1 MIDGITSPAQLWRQR
16 VPQGDALLELRI
28 KQSKRELPV
37 LRTITRFGGLSDR
50 MLDDSTFRY
59 YFQRI
64 VSNAGYYGTLTIHAF
79 RRAVANAV
87 DSEIFS
93 SLFLSSPN
101 YT

>member
-16 VPQGDALLELRI
+16 VPSGDPLLELRI
-28 KQSKRELPV
+28 KQAKRELPV
-37 LRTITRFGGLSDR
+37 LRTVTRSGGLSDR

-64 VSNAGYYGTLTIHAF
+64 VANAGYYGTLTIHAF

-87 DSEIFS
+87 DSEIFFSFFPS
-93 SLFLSSPN
+93 SIN
-101 YT
+101 MM

>member
-16 VPQGDALLELRI
+16 VPSGDALLELRI
-28 KQSKRELPV
+28 KETKRKLPV
-37 LRTITRFGGLSDR
+37 LRTVTKSGGLSDR

-59 YFQRI
+59 FFQRI

-87 DSEIFS
+87 DSEMF
-93 SLFLSSPN
+93 FPCLSSSTN
-101 YT
+101 MM